1 MPNRSDVPPAV
12 GDLARTIAEPKPM
25 RRGTLAKRFLKCNK
39 PGCRCAESKDAR
51 HGPYHSIVR
60 VVQGRTRSR
69 HVPAGQVAEARR
81 QVEAGQQFRKHLEA
95 YWQACEQ
102 WADARLDAP
111 ETASPEAA
119 KKGASKKPLTR
130 KSRPRSKRS

>member
-39 PGCRCAESKDAR
+39 PGCRCAESEDAR

-81 QVEAGQQFRKHLEA
+81 QVETGQQFRKHLEA

-102 WADARLDAP
+102 WADARLDAA
-111 ETASPEAA
+111 ETSSPEAA

>member
-12 GDLARTIAEPKPM
+12 GDLARTIAGPKLM

-69 HVPAGQVAEARR
+69 HVPTP
-81 QVEAGQQFRKHLEA
+81 
-95 YWQACEQ
+95 
-102 WADARLDAP
+102 ARLQRLAD
-111 ETASPEAA
+111 
-119 KKGASKKPLTR
+119 
-130 KSRPRSKRS
+130 RSKPASSFASTWRPTGRPASSGRTPDSMWPRPWPWP